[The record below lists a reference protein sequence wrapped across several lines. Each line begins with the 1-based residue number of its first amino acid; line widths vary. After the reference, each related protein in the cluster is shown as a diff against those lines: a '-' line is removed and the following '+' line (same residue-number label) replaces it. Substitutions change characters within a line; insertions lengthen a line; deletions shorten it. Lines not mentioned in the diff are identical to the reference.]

1 MRDLYKKLIKIR
13 EQKNVVWETIELDY
27 ALSWI
32 LAGISEH
39 SLLRNNLVF
48 KGGTALK
55 KCYFGDY
62 RFSEDLD
69 FSEIVPSNE
78 QELEGAIIE
87 VCTSIQKKLEELGFF
102 SFAVKRYMEKSPH
115 PFNQIAFMIKAQLP
129 WHRKPMCNIKLEI
142 SRSELLY
149 FKPEFCKLLHEY
161 DEPLEDQILT
171 YKLEEI
177 VIEKFRAILENQER
191 LFKRGWVRSRIRD
204 FYDLWRILSEYKN
217 KLQTS
222 LLKEAL
228 LIKCDHKQI
237 KFYNPEQFFNE
248 EYLAYIKKD
257 WYEFLTR
264 LTPHIPEFNDVIV
277 QLKKHA
283 YEIF

>member
-13 EQKNVVWETIELDY
+13 EQKNIVWETIELDY
-27 ALSWI
+27 TLSWI

-39 SLLRNNLVF
+39 QLLKNNLVF

-69 FSEIVPSNE
+69 FSEITPSND
-78 QELEGAIIE
+78 QELEQTVIE
-87 VCTSIQKKLEELGFF
+87 VCNATQNKLAELGFF
-102 SFAVKRYMEKSPH
+102 SFEVKQYIEKNPH

-142 SRSELLY
+142 SRGELLY

-161 DEPLEDQILT
+161 GEPFDYQILT

-177 VIEKFRAILENQER
+177 ITEKFRAILENQER
-191 LFKRGWVRSRIRD
+191 LFKKGWVRSRIRD
-204 FYDLWRILSEYKN
+204 FYDLWRILSKYKSN
-217 KLQTS
+217 LQTS
-222 LLKEAL
+222 ALKEAF
-228 LIKCDHKQI
+228 LIKCKHKQI
-237 KFYNPEQFFNE
+237 SFTSPEQFFNE
-248 EYLAYIKKD
+248 EYLTYIKKD
-257 WYEFLTR
+257 WHEFLTR
-264 LTPHIPEFNDVIV
+264 LTPNIPPFNEVIA
-277 QLKKHA
+277 QLKRHV